1 MNSASSASDSGT
13 IGVLLVEDHQTMLW
27 GLQKLIDAERPR
39 MAVVGTARTCE
50 DALAGAA
57 RLVPDVILLDLDL
70 GGVAMIEFL
79 PELLVNG
86 LSRALVLTAAYNT
99 DTLDLAVRR
108 GARGILHKTVPAEQV
123 LKAIEKIHRGELWFD
138 AGTMDRVFGQLLGAR
153 RPGGPDPAQE
163 KHASLTA
170 RERAIVSAAVEHS
183 GSANHVMAEHLF
195 ISEHTLR
202 NHLTS
207 IYRKL
212 NVANRLEMYVYAIRH
227 GLVQPDGTAQRPPNL
242 NGRRGSA

>member
-1 MNSASSASDSGT
+1 MNSELPEPGSGT
-13 IGVLLVEDHQTMLW
+13 IRVLLVEDHQTMLW

-39 MAVVGTARTCE
+39 MAVVGTACTCP

-57 RLVPDVILLDLDL
+57 QLAPDVILLDLDL
-70 GGVAMIEFL
+70 GGVSMIEFL
-79 PELLVNG
+79 PELLANG
-86 LSRALVLTAAYNT
+86 LSRALVLTAAHHT
-99 DTLDLAVRR
+99 ETLDLAVRR
-108 GARGILHKTVPAEQV
+108 GARGILHKEVSAGQV

-138 AGTMDRVFGQLLGAR
+138 AETMGRVFGQLLESREARKPGA
-153 RPGGPDPAQE
+153 AVE

-170 RERAIVSAAVEHS
+170 REREIVSAAVEHS
-183 GSANHVMAEHLF
+183 GSANHVVAEHLF

-212 NVANRLEMYVYAIRH
+212 DVTNRLEMYVYAIRH
-227 GLVQPDGTAQRPPNL
+227 GLIQPEAVRQREAPL
-242 NGRRGSA
+242 NGR